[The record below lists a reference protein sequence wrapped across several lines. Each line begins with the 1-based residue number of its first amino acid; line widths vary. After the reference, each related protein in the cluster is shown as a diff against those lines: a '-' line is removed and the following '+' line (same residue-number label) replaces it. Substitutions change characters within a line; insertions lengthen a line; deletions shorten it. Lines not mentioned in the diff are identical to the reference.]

1 MLNLNFFN
9 PKLPT
14 GFIAAFAKPSTSKQ
28 SDRLQKMSE
37 EVMQAVP
44 TIVVKQEK
52 CDQECNSGRDGMNR
66 EEKLILRDLH
76 EFIGSDSNF
85 DKLNFNSW
93 HEQACW
99 QYFRLIKHN
108 AEWLNQECKTKAN
121 WQSIVHLTTTSS
133 VALNHRI
140 SVKHDIEIAKTMM
153 TIGYEDK
160 MVASAS
166 SDESN
171 LTNAIE
177 KCAKQIVEGWLQF

>member
-1 MLNLNFFN
+1 M
-9 PKLPT
+9 
-14 GFIAAFAKPSTSKQ
+14 
-28 SDRLQKMSE
+28 
-37 EVMQAVP
+37 
-44 TIVVKQEK
+44 
-52 CDQECNSGRDGMNR
+52 
-66 EEKLILRDLH
+66 H

-108 AEWLNQECKTKAN
+108 AEWLNQECERKAN
-121 WQSIVHLTTTSS
+121 WHSIVHLITISS
-133 VALNHRI
+133 VALSHKI

-153 TIGYEDK
+153 MIGYEDK

-171 LTNAIE
+171 FTNAIE
-177 KCAKQIVEGWLQF
+177 NVQNRLWKAGYDFRESNINIFIFYIFKIFFFDLCCLALTICSFMA